1 MKRFFSTLFVMVITI
16 ALTTSCNKTDEN
28 EVPNIP
34 LEVSTQSVS
43 VEKGKVFPETK
54 KGGNKSNEKYD
65 LNSIPEPPMPNKKKK
80 ENAVAPTI
88 TAGSGDYTVNILD
101 KNIATID
108 LKENNAAIYVKGI
121 EIGTTTIVITDNYTK
136 QTKEIG
142 VKVTAPKQGGN
153 SGGKNGGGKKN

>member
-54 KGGNKSNEKYD
+54 KGGNKSNVKYD

-80 ENAVAPTI
+80 DNAVAPTI

-121 EIGTTTIVITDNYTK
+121 EVGTTTIVITDNYTK

-142 VKVTAPKQGGN
+142 VKVTMPKQGGN
-153 SGGKNGGGKKN
+153 HSGGKGGKKN